1 MKNATLPLYIRFGE
15 IPQDKISKVHFGDA
29 VVRGEGGL
37 SVWEA
42 VEADME
48 YYPILPEC
56 ANESAVADYFRLLFS
71 NKSVYL
77 VTGQKM
83 RLEGAD
89 REPLLIP
96 ETVVVIKKLNYSYL
110 KQSESEE

>member
-29 VVRGEGGL
+29 VIRSEGGL
-37 SVWEA
+37 SVWDA
-42 VEADME
+42 VEANGD

-71 NKSVYL
+71 DKDIYL
-77 VTGQKM
+77 VTGQEM

-96 ETVVVIKKLNYSYL
+96 ETVIVIKKLNYSYL
-110 KQSESEE
+110 RKA